1 MAVVDVVFAFKR
13 KDVNKTKE
21 ERQFER
27 DLREELDEILT
38 EKKEEYQR
46 ELAEYTQKLKAF
58 NFRNTQKAE
67 AKKRQELR
75 EKNKDK
81 IETNI
86 AIIAENKVRFG
97 CFVFS

>member
-1 MAVVDVVFAFKR
+1 MYRLKNEYFNWCSFLVKR

-21 ERQFER
+21 ERQFEK
-27 DLREELDEILT
+27 DLREELDEIIA

-86 AIIAENKVRFG
+86 AIIAENKVRF
-97 CFVFS
+97 

>member
-1 MAVVDVVFAFKR
+1 M
-13 KDVNKTKE
+13 NKTKE
-21 ERQFER
+21 EKQFEK
-27 DLREELDEILT
+27 DLREELDEIVT
-38 EKKEEYQR
+38 ERKEEYQR

-67 AKKRQELR
+67 AQKRQELR

-86 AIIAENKVRFG
+86 AIIAENKVPFARFN
-97 CFVFS
+97 

>member
-1 MAVVDVVFAFKR
+1 LAVVDVVFAFKR

-67 AKKRQELR
+67 AKRRQEMR